1 MTINKAAEIVAEGLA
16 ELDLKGNRVLLI
28 IPDTTRTAPVGM
40 LVKTIHSTLK
50 GIDAKLDIMV
60 ALGTHPPLSPK
71 AMLQHLEMTEDEYR
85 MNYSDMRLFNHS
97 WDNPS
102 SLMSIGKLTS
112 EFIEKATNGILKEDV
127 DITINRMIKDYD
139 HLLILGPVFPH
150 EVAGFSG
157 GSKYLFPGISGPEII
172 DFFHWLGAL
181 ITNLKTNGQA
191 DNPVRHV
198 LDKAAKLVSVPVSA
212 ISLVVHNGELAG
224 IYIGST
230 KESWQKA
237 VELSAKLH
245 IVLKPRPF
253 KKVIAC
259 VPVMYDDLW
268 TGGKGMYKCEP
279 VVGDGGELI
288 LYAPHI
294 TSLSHTHG
302 HLLEKIGYHVR
313 DYYLADMNS
322 FKDIPRA
329 AMAISTYLRGDGT
342 FENGIEKPRIQV
354 TLATGITPQMCNKV
368 GLGYLDPDSL
378 DISQFRERED
388 ESTLLVERAGET
400 LFLLESNQEAVT

>member
-1 MTINKAAEIVAEGLA
+1 MTINKTAGIVADGLA
-16 ELDLKGNRVLLI
+16 KLDLRGKRVLLI

-40 LVKTIHSTLK
+40 LVKIIHRILK
-50 GIDAKLDIMV
+50 GIDAKLDILV
-60 ALGTHPPLSPK
+60 ALGTHRPLSAK
-71 AMLQHLEMTEDEYR
+71 AMLGHLEMTEDEYR

-97 WDNPS
+97 WDDPS

-112 EFIEKATNGILKEDV
+112 EFIEKATNGFLKEDV

-191 DNPVRHV
+191 DNPVRRV
-198 LDKAAKLVSVPVSA
+198 LDEAARLVTVPVSA

-224 IYIGST
+224 IYVGPT

-237 VELSAKLH
+237 VALSAKLH
-245 IVLKPRPF
+245 IVRKPMPF
-253 KKVIAC
+253 KKVLAC
-259 VPVMYDDLW
+259 VPRMYDDLW

-279 VVGDGGELI
+279 VVADGGEII

-294 TSLSHTHG
+294 TSLSYTHG
-302 HLLEKIGYHVR
+302 HLLEKVGYHVR

-329 AMAISTYLRGDGT
+329 TMAISTYLRGDGV

-354 TLATGITPQMCNKV
+354 TLATGITPQMCDKV
-368 GLGYLDPDSL
+368 GLRYLDPDSI
-378 DISQFRERED
+378 DISQFKERED
-388 ESTLLVERAGET
+388 EGTLLVERAGEI
-400 LFLLESNQEAVT
+400 LFLLENNKETVA